1 MPSSSAWT
9 TLALDASGAEQVFS
23 GASVRITADLAA
35 MVTERTEG
43 WPVGL
48 YLAAMIAARWW
59 RRDGR
64 DLR

>member
-1 MPSSSAWT
+1 MPSSSEWK
-9 TLALDASGAEQVFS
+9 TLALDTSGAERIFS
-23 GASVRITADLAA
+23 GASVPITADLAA

-48 YLAAMIAARWW
+48 YLAAMIRAMVAAS
-59 RRDGR
+59 GG